1 MLIATVGVIA
11 ALAVAVLIPVPY
23 VILGPGPTLNTLG
36 KDSSGQPLITIS
48 GHATYPTTGHLNL
61 VTVGY
66 QGGPGVNINIFSA
79 LAAWLNPHEAVVPE
93 SELFAPGQTQQQ
105 SQQQDTQQMTG
116 SQQDATAAALTELHI
131 PYQTQVVVVQPEAGF
146 PAAGVLQGR
155 GRDHRRGRQGGDPVT
170 GQSNLT
176 SLIGAHPAGS
186 TLTLTILRNGRSQT
200 VQVGTKESGGRP
212 VMGVQVM
219 TQFTF
224 PFTVKFSVGDIG
236 GPSAGM
242 MFALGIIDKL
252 TPLNLTGGK
261 FIAGTGEITPSG
273 QVQAI
278 GGIQQK
284 MVGAR
289 DAGATIFLAPA
300 SNCSDVKGA
309 IPAGP
314 AGGQGQHAQPGRHV
328 PGRHQGRPAGPLV
341 LTRRERTHREAL
353 PVLVRARRP
362 AQATAGVM
370 G

>member
-1 MLIATVGVIA
+1 MSRRSLTLLIATVGVIA

-23 VILGPGPTLNTLG
+23 VILGAGPTLNTLG

-48 GHATYPTTGHLNL
+48 GHATYPTTGHLNM

-66 QGGPGVNINIFSA
+66 RGGPGANINIFSA
-79 LAAWLNPHEAVVPE
+79 LTAWLNPHEAVVPE
-93 SELFAPGQTQQQ
+93 SELFTPGQTQQQ

-131 PYQTQVVVVQPEAGF
+131 PYQVQEVVVQPEAGF
-146 PAAGVLQGR
+146 PAAGVLKP
-155 GRDHRRGRQGGDPVT
+155 GDVITRVDGTAVTTNPVT
-170 GQSNLT
+170 GQTNLT
-176 SLIGAHPAGS
+176 SLISAHPAGT

-200 VQVGTKESGGRP
+200 VKVGTKESGGRP
-212 VMGVQVM
+212 EMGVRVGV
-219 TQFTF
+219 QFNF

-252 TPLNLTGGK
+252 TTMNLTAGK
-261 FIAGTGEITPSG
+261 FIAGTGEIEVSG
-273 QVQAI
+273 KVDPI

-300 SNCSDVKGA
+300 SNCPDVKGA
-309 IPAGP
+309 IPAGLQVVKVSTLSQAVTYLQDLK
-314 AGGQGQHAQPGRHV
+314 AGQPV
-328 PGRHQGRPAGPLV
+328 PSC
-341 LTRRERTHREAL
+341 
-353 PVLVRARRP
+353 
-362 AQATAGVM
+362 
-370 G
+370 